1 MTSPDK
7 DRDQLQRIARS
18 VLNKEIGILDAAS
31 ALLPLFRRLP
41 ETVPEEDFKFVVAIE
56 SETDDLPLGR
66 VRELWHPDA
75 LAEKDREIRRCEELW
90 GEQFRAVCERILL
103 RSQRSQ

>member
-7 DRDQLQRIARS
+7 DRDQIQRIARS

-66 VRELWHPDA
+66 VRESFGIQTL
-75 LAEKDREIRRCEELW
+75 
-90 GEQFRAVCERILL
+90 
-103 RSQRSQ
+103 